1 MHYLLLFIFITS
13 IFNLGIAQIGS
24 IQTEQYQ
31 AEFEKKQSIDVVS
44 DYTDTIQVPIQLLKI
59 GINEELYEMYP
70 ELKDKRVGLGVTNI
84 VIEYLEYTNRFIFT
98 EEKEE
103 IKQRMIAQ
111 DKASDKG
118 VSSNKI
124 EVKGN
129 VVLAKYFV
137 YIEVYDFSVSED
149 EVVKVNGQ
157 QTVNQTTRL
166 GLQIKFVDAE
176 TSQVIVG
183 SGLGE
188 AVTIKETIETI
199 AECYTEL
206 TGKTKNI
213 VWDETKTNGDPI
225 RCLGKKRQ
233 EKYNILPQTTLKEGI
248 LKSMKEY
255 KSRI

>member
-1 MHYLLLFIFITS
+1 MKPLRKLILLSTLMLC
-13 IFNLGIAQIGS
+13 FNQVVLGQVGS
-24 IQTEQYQ
+24 VKTESYQ
-31 AEFEKKQSIDVVS
+31 ASFEKTQSIDSVS
-44 DYTDTIQVPIQLLKI
+44 NYTDTIQIPIQLLKI
-59 GINEELYEMYP
+59 GINSELYELYP

-84 VIEYLEYTNRFIFT
+84 VIEYLEYTGRFIFT
-98 EEKEE
+98 EEKED

-124 EVKGN
+124 DVKGN

-157 QTVNQTTRL
+157 SKTTQTTRL

-176 TSQVIVG
+176 TSEVLVG

-188 AVTIKETIETI
+188 SSTIQTISILDGIDDDGVKFNQSTIGISTKKALETASSRVVTRMIKKGIF
-199 AECYTEL
+199 
-206 TGKTKNI
+206 
-213 VWDETKTNGDPI
+213 
-225 RCLGKKRQ
+225 KK
-233 EKYNILPQTTLKEGI
+233 
-248 LKSMKEY
+248 
-255 KSRI
+255 